1 MHAPSEIVSAAARGA
16 GPRPQPSSRPW
27 WRTPV
32 TCLLLTLVSPLALAS
47 PGLPAAALA
56 KRLTPDAEAGG
67 SGLRWPS
74 WQDLRFDARVA
85 VARVEPG
92 HADGDGGWMRWRLLG
107 DLYLTPT
114 SGWRATGGLLW
125 GVPGTAWGLSPRLPG
140 LSPASPPA
148 GLLGERLGEAR
159 PDGATYL
166 GLGWSSLSSRS
177 GWSFAADV
185 GLLSLSPRSAA
196 RFGRVIDGR
205 QSFDDLLRD
214 LRLMPTVQLGATW
227 AF

>member
-1 MHAPSEIVSAAARGA
+1 MGLSAPAVQATSATGAA
-16 GPRPQPSSRPW
+16 
-27 WRTPV
+27 V
-32 TCLLLTLVSPLALAS
+32 
-47 PGLPAAALA
+47 LPEAAL
-56 KRLTPDAEAGG
+56 TTDAPAG
-67 SGLRWPS
+67 SGLRWPA
-74 WQDLRFDARVA
+74 WRELRFDARVA
-85 VARVEPG
+85 MARVEPG
-92 HADGDGGWMRWRLLG
+92 PSDGDGGWLRWRLLG
-107 DLYLTPT
+107 DLYLMPS

-125 GVPGTAWGLSPRLPG
+125 GVPGTAWGLAPRLPG

-166 GLGWSSLSSRS
+166 GLGWSTLSQRS

-185 GLLSLSPRSAA
+185 GLLSLSPRSAV

-214 LRLMPTVQLGATW
+214 LRLMPTVQLGASW

>member
-1 MHAPSEIVSAAARGA
+1 MHAPSETVSAARRGVA
-16 GPRPQPSSRPW
+16 AWRATCGPRRGPG
-27 WRTPV
+27 
-32 TCLLLTLVSPLALAS
+32 LLTAAVL
-47 PGLPAAALA
+47 GLCAALA
-56 KRLTPDAEAGG
+56 AAAPASATAVLPEATLAADTPGG

-85 VARVEPG
+85 MARVEPG
-92 HADGDGGWMRWRLLG
+92 PSDAEGGWMRWRLLG
-107 DLYLTPT
+107 DLYLNPS

-125 GVPGTAWGLSPRLPG
+125 GVPGTAWGLAPRVPG

-166 GLGWSSLSSRS
+166 GLGWSTLSQRS

-185 GLLSLSPRSAA
+185 GLLSMSPRSAV

-214 LRLMPTVQLGATW
+214 LRLMPTVQLGASW